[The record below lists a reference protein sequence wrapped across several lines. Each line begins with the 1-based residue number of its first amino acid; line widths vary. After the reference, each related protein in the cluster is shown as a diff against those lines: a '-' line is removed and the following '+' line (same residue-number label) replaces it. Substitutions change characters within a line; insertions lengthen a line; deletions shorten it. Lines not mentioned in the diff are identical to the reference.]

1 MHALQAEQPAWIILT
16 RRMIS
21 AAVRIPVARQVLHK
35 PGAYLCNIFLLNI
48 MKQNRVTAEKKR
60 LVTATR
66 RVMRAKK
73 MLAKANKAL
82 AATRK
87 RIVNATRAQKK
98 ATKQ

>member
-1 MHALQAEQPAWIILT
+1 MHALQAEQRAWIILT

-21 AAVRIPVARQVLHK
+21 AAVRIPVARQVLRK
-35 PGAYLCNIFLLNI
+35 PGAYLFNMYLLNI

-66 RVMRAKK
+66 RVTRAKK
-73 MLAKANKAL
+73 MLTKANKAL